1 MNCKKCGKRIFSVLL
16 AVAMVFACTPVSV
29 DAAKKPKLNKTS
41 VTLRVGRKTTL
52 RVKNTKK
59 KVKWSVQSGKK
70 YITLKN
76 KKKTSVVVQAKRAG
90 TAKVAAKVS
99 GKKMVCRI
107 KVKKNSAG
115 AANKS
120 YEEDDSA
127 SDSTSDQSSNPTA
140 TKEPATQDNTETKI
154 KCPACNGGGM
164 VKCTFCDWGFI
175 TCTHC
180 GGRGTTYDIYSGRYK
195 VCIYCTG
202 GGHASCTSCA
212 GKGAKFCMKCGG
224 TGRISSTL

>member
-1 MNCKKCGKRIFSVLL
+1 MNCKKFGKQIFSILL

-41 VTLRVGRKTTL
+41 ATLRVGKKTTL
-52 RVKNTKK
+52 KVKNTKK

-76 KKKTSVVVQAKRAG
+76 KKKTSVVVQAKKAG
-90 TAKVAAKVS
+90 IAKVAAKVS
-99 GKKMVCRI
+99 GKKMVCKI
-107 KVKKNSAG
+107 KVKKNSVS

-120 YEEDDSA
+120 YEEDDST
-127 SDSTSDQSSNPTA
+127 SDSTSGQSSNPTA
-140 TKEPATQDNTETKI
+140 TEKPATETKI

-164 VKCTFCDWGFI
+164 IKCTYCDWGFV

-180 GGRGTTYDIYSGRYK
+180 GGRGTTYDTYSKRYK

-202 GGHASCTSCA
+202 GGQTRCTSCA

-224 TGRISSTL
+224 TGRISSNW